1 MNCEKQQPRQKNGL
15 KGRRTRIVV
24 HVVEKRSI
32 TMSIWVVT
40 CPRQTNKI
48 QMWFVWTS
56 SHTTLS
62 SQKPLLSL
70 QIMRL
75 NMSWKSWLTLCLNM
89 ASHTRSQK
97 RLGKLPIPSNKKKSS
112 KKRRRKKNQK
122 KTNKLS
128 SNKLWFRLNSSML
141 ATEISALSSV
151 GNRGLQW
158 SFTISSI
165 CSGKRLITATT
176 SSFEFAIRRNLI

>member
-40 CPRQTNKI
+40 YPRQTKKI
-48 QMWFVWTS
+48 QMWFVWIL

-62 SQKPLLSL
+62 SQKLLLSL
-70 QIMRL
+70 QIMCL
-75 NMSWKSWLTLCLNM
+75 NRSWKSWLTLCLNM
-89 ASHTRSQK
+89 VSHTRSQI

-151 GNRGLQW
+151 GNRDLQW
-158 SFTISSI
+158 SFMISST
-165 CSGKRLITATT
+165 CSGKRLNTVTT
-176 SSFEFAIRRNLI
+176 SSFEFDTQRNLI